1 LFNTHF
7 YGILNVP
14 LQQHSSIII
23 SSFVEGLSYSE
34 EDIIMLPIKFK
45 FVEHPD
51 KSVRFLEYTAILRI
65 RYENKYGRLVE
76 AHDDI
81 SRNWMSWSDHFFSK
95 AKPEHKEL
103 HLKVVN
109 KSIETLEQ
117 FYEAL
122 EALNKPKLRG
132 KALTDAKKRICRK
145 TFQQEA
151 LGSAFINNDALFSAA
166 NKEAFVLSEENATDE
181 NISRK
186 IHELVMLHNEQK
198 ELTHEQMETLFNYI
212 KNKIYE
218 HQKLNRV
225 EAAILDQDDKT
236 LYFMYGKLRRKHIK
250 GETFACPTNVA
261 RQLAKCSKSDV
272 GKVMKKLEHL
282 GAITKI
288 QKGKAGAYSKQ
299 AAIYRF
305 EC

>member
-1 LFNTHF
+1 M
-7 YGILNVP
+7 
-14 LQQHSSIII
+14 
-23 SSFVEGLSYSE
+23 EELSYCE
-34 EDIIMLPIKFK
+34 EDKIMLPIKFK

-51 KSVRFLEYTAILRI
+51 KSVRFLEYTAILKFH
-65 RYENKYGRLVE
+65 YDSKYSLLSE
-76 AHDDI
+76 AHEDV
-81 SRNWMSWSDHFFSK
+81 SQKWVYWVDHFNSK
-95 AKPEHKEL
+95 AKLEYKEL
-103 HLKVVN
+103 HAKIVN

-132 KALTDAKKRICRK
+132 KALSDVKKRTSRK
-145 TFQQEA
+145 AFQQEA
-151 LGSAFINNDALFSAA
+151 LGSAFIDNNALFSAA
-166 NKEAFVLSEENATDE
+166 TREAFMLSEENANGET
-181 NISRK
+181 ISRK
-186 IHELVMLHNEQK
+186 IHELVMSHNEQK
-198 ELTHEQMETLFNYI
+198 ELTHEQMETLFNYV
-212 KNKIYE
+212 KSKIYE

-225 EAAILDQDDKT
+225 EAAILDQDNKT
-236 LYFMYGKLRRKHIK
+236 LYYMYGKLKRKHIK
-250 GETFACPTNVA
+250 GETFACTTKSA
-261 RQLAKCSKSDV
+261 SQLAKCSKSDV

>member
-1 LFNTHF
+1 M
-7 YGILNVP
+7 
-14 LQQHSSIII
+14 
-23 SSFVEGLSYSE
+23 EGLSYCE

-76 AHDDI
+76 AHESI
-81 SRNWMSWSDHFFSK
+81 SRNWSHWIDHFNSK
-95 AKPEHKEL
+95 AKPEYKEL
-103 HLKVVN
+103 HAKIVN

-132 KALTDAKKRICRK
+132 KALTDAKKRTSRK
-145 TFQQEA
+145 AFQQET
-151 LGSAFINNDALFSAA
+151 LGSAFINNNALFSAA
-166 NKEAFVLSEENATDE
+166 TKEAFVLSEENANDE
-181 NISRK
+181 SISRK

-236 LYFMYGKLRRKHIK
+236 LYFMYGQLKRKHIK
-250 GETFACPTNVA
+250 GETFACSTNVA
-261 RQLAKCSKSDV
+261 CQLAKCSKSDV

>member
-1 LFNTHF
+1 
-7 YGILNVP
+7 
-14 LQQHSSIII
+14 
-23 SSFVEGLSYSE
+23 
-34 EDIIMLPIKFK
+34 MLPIKFK

>member
-1 LFNTHF
+1 M
-7 YGILNVP
+7 
-14 LQQHSSIII
+14 
-23 SSFVEGLSYSE
+23 EGLSYCE

-65 RYENKYGRLVE
+65 FYENKHDRLSE
-76 AHDDI
+76 AHEDV
-81 SRNWMSWSDHFFSK
+81 SRNWMHWSDHFFSK
-95 AKPEHKEL
+95 TKAEHKEL
-103 HLKVVN
+103 HLKIIN
-109 KSIETLEQ
+109 KSIETIEQ

-132 KALTDAKKRICRK
+132 KALTDVKKRTSRK

-151 LGSAFINNDALFSAA
+151 LGSAFIDNNALFSAA
-166 NKEAFVLSEENATDE
+166 TKEAFVLSEENANDE
-181 NISRK
+181 TISRK

-198 ELTHEQMETLFNYI
+198 ELTLEQMETLFNYV
-212 KNKIYE
+212 KSKIYE

-225 EAAILDQDDKT
+225 EAAILDQDNKT
-236 LYFMYGKLRRKHIK
+236 LYYMYGQLKRKHIK

-261 RQLAKCSKSDV
+261 CQLAKCSKSDV

>member
-1 LFNTHF
+1 
-7 YGILNVP
+7 
-14 LQQHSSIII
+14 
-23 SSFVEGLSYSE
+23 
-34 EDIIMLPIKFK
+34 MLPIKFK

-51 KSVRFLEYTAILRI
+51 KSVRFLEYTAILKFHYI
-65 RYENKYGRLVE
+65 NNHGQLFE
-76 AHDDI
+76 AHEDI
-81 SRNWMSWSDHFFSK
+81 SQKWVYWIDHFNSK
-95 AKPEHKEL
+95 AKPEYKEL
-103 HLKVVN
+103 HAKIIN

-132 KALTDAKKRICRK
+132 KALIDAKKRTSRK

-151 LGSAFINNDALFSAA
+151 LGSAFIDNNALFSAA
-166 NKEAFVLSEENATDE
+166 TKEAFVLSEENATDE
-181 NISRK
+181 TISRK

-198 ELTHEQMETLFNYI
+198 ELTHEQMETLFNYV
-212 KNKIYE
+212 KSKIYE

-225 EAAILDQDDKT
+225 EAAILDQNNKT
-236 LYFMYGKLRRKHIK
+236 LYYMYGQLKRKHIK
-250 GETFACPTNVA
+250 GETFACTTKSA
-261 RQLAKCSKSDV
+261 SQLAKCSKSDV